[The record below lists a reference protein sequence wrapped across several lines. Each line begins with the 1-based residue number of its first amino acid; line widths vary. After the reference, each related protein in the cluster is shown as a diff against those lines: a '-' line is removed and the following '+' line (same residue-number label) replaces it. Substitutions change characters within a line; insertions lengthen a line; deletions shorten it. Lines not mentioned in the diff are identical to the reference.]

1 LLLTQRNNFVTF
13 LLVMAKAITSNKSP
27 ESPEIDA
34 GETIIKSTIL
44 EPMKETVPDR
54 ELAASIF
61 PEILRSNLLESP
73 PKNDAAYRGIVTHT
87 LGMTEIAVLEF
98 EKRFP

>member
-1 LLLTQRNNFVTF
+1 MTQRNKFVTF

-34 GETIIKSTIL
+34 GETIIKST
-44 EPMKETVPDR
+44 PDN
-54 ELAASIF
+54 AAESPKPDAEIARSIF
-61 PEILRSNLLESP
+61 PEILRHNLIQSP
-73 PKNDAAYRGIVTHT
+73 PKNDTAYRGIVTHT